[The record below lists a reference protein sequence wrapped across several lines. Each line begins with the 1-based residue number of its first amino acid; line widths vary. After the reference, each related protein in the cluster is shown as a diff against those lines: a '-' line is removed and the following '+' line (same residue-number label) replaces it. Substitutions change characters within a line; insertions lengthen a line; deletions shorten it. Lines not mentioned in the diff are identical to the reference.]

1 MLILIFF
8 YCVKIFFFREYIIN
22 PFKQIII
29 TSNMV
34 VGIFHEKL
42 RPYFCLPK
50 NEFFSK
56 SQKNMIFF
64 SRLNH
69 TCSIKPIKL
78 NHCRPNGLY
87 GSLSKG
93 PSHYAISYSRTYP
106 LSSGT
111 VSNRREP
118 DQ

>member
-1 MLILIFF
+1 
-8 YCVKIFFFREYIIN
+8 
-22 PFKQIII
+22 
-29 TSNMV
+29 MV
-34 VGIFHEKL
+34 VSIFHEKL

-50 NEFFSK
+50 NESFFPNHK
-56 SQKNMIFF
+56 KNMIFF

-78 NHCRPNGLY
+78 NHCGPNGLY

>member
-1 MLILIFF
+1 MKNLGHTFAFQKMRVFF
-8 YCVKIFFFREYIIN
+8 
-22 PFKQIII
+22 QI
-29 TSNMV
+29 TKKHD
-34 VGIFHEKL
+34 FL
-42 RPYFCLPK
+42 
-50 NEFFSK
+50 
-56 SQKNMIFF
+56 F

>member
-1 MLILIFF
+1 M
-8 YCVKIFFFREYIIN
+8 
-22 PFKQIII
+22 
-29 TSNMV
+29 
-34 VGIFHEKL
+34 
-42 RPYFCLPK
+42 K
-50 NEFFSK
+50 NLGHTFAFQKMRVFSK